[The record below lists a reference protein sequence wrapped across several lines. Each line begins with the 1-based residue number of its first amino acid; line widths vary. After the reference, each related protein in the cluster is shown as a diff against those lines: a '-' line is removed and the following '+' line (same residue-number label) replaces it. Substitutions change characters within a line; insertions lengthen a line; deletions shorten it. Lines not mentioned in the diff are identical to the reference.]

1 MQLGFL
7 ARRSIAVL
15 LLAMAVG
22 SCGDESRG
30 SIEFIRYSTGR
41 NVAAEAGG
49 PITDLEPVGILV
61 KSPTGQPQGNAKV
74 KVLALGGAIYSGLLA
89 DITGATPLGDNVELT
104 TNGYGVVEVT
114 VLFTYSAPID
124 GEFVIMSA
132 FSGSV
137 GNQFTMQFTCFEATA
152 AAPDCP

>member
-1 MQLGFL
+1 MQFGFL
-7 ARRSIAVL
+7 ARRSMVVL
-15 LLAMAVG
+15 LLAIGVT

-30 SIEFIRYSTGR
+30 SIEFVRYSAGR

-49 PITDLEPVGILV
+49 PITDWEPVRIVV
-61 KSPTGQPQGNAKV
+61 KSPTGEPQSNAKV
-74 KVLALGGAIYSGLLA
+74 KVLVLGGAIYSGLLA
-89 DITGATPLGDNVELT
+89 DIAGVTPLGDNVELT
-104 TNGYGVVEVT
+104 TNGYGAVDVT

-124 GEFVIMSA
+124 GEYVIMSA

-137 GNQFTMQFTCFEATA
+137 GNQFTMEFTCFESSA